1 MELKDYQRR
10 ALDALRVF
18 LDAAAVR
25 PHDVAYAAACAIGE
39 PGAYQA
45 FYRPLAGLPDSPYCC
60 LRLPTGGGKT
70 LLASH
75 AIGVAR
81 DTYLDRRY
89 PVVLWLV
96 PSTTIADQTLGAL
109 KQPHHPYRQA
119 LEAAFGGAVRVIGV
133 DERRQLRPQDL
144 ADAATVIVSTVQS
157 FRVNNVADR
166 NVYRDDEELE
176 PHFAELA
183 SAGDLARHEDGPRRG
198 KVIAS
203 FANLLKLHRPMLI
216 VDEAHNFTSTLSAD
230 TIQRIAPA
238 CIVEFTATP
247 VRSNVIVSATAA
259 ELKAADMI
267 KLPIH
272 LSQHGSWQAAIAHA
286 VDNRAWL
293 EGIAASDGGG
303 IRPIALYQAQ
313 PAREGAEA
321 TVEVVRR
328 HLIDDCR
335 IPEDLIAVA
344 TGNQRELDGIDL
356 FDPACTIEHVITVDA
371 LKEGWDC
378 SFAYVFCSLANIRS
392 DRSVEQ
398 LLGRVLRMP
407 FATRRSSEELNRAYA
422 HVSEKNFFEAAEG
435 LKDRLTAMGFDERT
449 ALEAIVEQPESFE
462 WGQDTTLFTPPAPP
476 VLRVAERPDQ
486 SGWTPE
492 MVAATRIV
500 DDGAGIAI
508 TFDGDAPD
516 AVMREVA
523 VAVETPA
530 AAVEAFIVQ
539 RAAAL
544 SPAEKGEVLTLPR
557 LAIERDGQIEIVFP
571 ETLVDVGGW
580 DLRQVDTS
588 LPDFALTDRPDT
600 FEMDVDGDALI
611 YHRIEAHGELALDDA
626 TDWDVATLSRWLD
639 RTTRQRDVAQPIFLE
654 YCRRVVEGV
663 AERIPLAQLVR
674 GKYALRRAIIARVAQ
689 LRREAGERGVQ
700 LLLDDIAPVL
710 ALGEN
715 GFSFSKA
722 GYDPRTPYVG
732 PWRPNKH
739 LFAQVGDLRHG
750 GEEWMAAVAIDDHPA
765 VHRWVRNVDRTAWSY
780 ALPTSTDLF
789 YPDFV
794 AELDDGRKLIVEYK
808 GADRTDNADSREKR
822 NIGARLQEV
831 SGGTVVFLWAEKER
845 EGGVAR
851 QIDAA
856 IESCAPVPRSNRP
869 TDP

>member
-10 ALDALRVF
+10 ALDALRTF
-18 LDAAAVR
+18 LDAAAIR
-25 PHDVAYAAACAIGE
+25 PHADAYAAACAVGQ
-39 PGAYQA
+39 PGAYGA
-45 FYRPLAGLPDSPYCC
+45 TYRPLAGLPDVPYCC

-70 LLASH
+70 LLAAH
-75 AIGVAR
+75 AIGIAR
-81 DTYLDRRY
+81 DTYLARRY

-96 PSTTIADQTLGAL
+96 TSSAIGDQTLGAL
-109 KQPHHPYRQA
+109 KRIGHPYRQA
-119 LEAAFGGAVRVIGV
+119 LEAQFGGAVRVYDI
-133 DERRQLRPQDL
+133 DERRQLRPQDM
-144 ADAATVIVSTVQS
+144 ADAATVIVATVQS
-157 FRVNNVADR
+157 FRVSNVADR

-176 PHFAELA
+176 PHFAALPPGA
-183 SAGDLARHEDGPRRG
+183 DLARHEDGPRRG
-198 KVIAS
+198 KPVAS
-203 FANLLKLHRPMLI
+203 FANLLKLHRPLVI
-216 VDEAHNFTSTLSAD
+216 VDEAHNFTSTLSGE
-230 TIQRIAPA
+230 TFGRLAPA
-238 CIVEFTATP
+238 AVVEFTATP

-293 EGIAASDGGG
+293 EGIAAKDRGG

-321 TVEVVRR
+321 TVDVVKR
-328 HLIDDCR
+328 HLIEDCR
-335 IPEDLIAVA
+335 IPENRIAVA

-356 FDPACTIEHVITVDA
+356 FDPACIIEHVITVDA

-378 SFAYVFCSLANIRS
+378 SFAYVFCSLASIRS
-392 DRSVEQ
+392 GGAVEQ

-422 HVSEKNFFEAAEG
+422 HVSERNFFEAAEG
-435 LKDRLTAMGFDERT
+435 LKDRLTQMGFDERT
-449 ALEAIVEQPESFE
+449 ALEAIVEQPESFDWRE
-462 WGQDTTLFTPPAPP
+462 DQPLFTRPELP
-476 VLRVAERPDQ
+476 VLRLEERPDQ
-486 SGWTPE
+486 SGWSE
-492 MVAATRIV
+492 AMVAATRIA
-500 DDGAGIAI
+500 DDGAGGVAV
-508 TFDGDAPD
+508 TFDTAAPD
-516 AVMREVA
+516 AVLREVA
-523 VAVETPA
+523 AAVSTPQTTPV
-530 AAVEAFIVQ
+530 AAVEAFLVQ

-544 SPAEKGEVLTLPR
+544 SPAEKGAVLELPR
-557 LAIERDGQIEIVFP
+557 LAIERDGQLDLVWP

-580 DLRQVDTS
+580 NLADVDTG
-588 LPDFALTDRPDT
+588 LPGFALTDRPDT
-600 FEMDVDGDALI
+600 FEMDVDGDQVVYA
-611 YHRIEAHGELALDDA
+611 RIDAAAELALDDA
-626 TDWDVATLSRWLD
+626 TDWDVGSLSRWLD

-663 AERIPLAQLVR
+663 AARIPLPQLVR

-689 LRREAGERGVQ
+689 LRRAAGERGVQ
-700 LLLDDIAPVL
+700 LLLGDITPVL
-710 ALGEN
+710 ALGDN

-722 GYDPRTPYVG
+722 GYDPRTPYSG
-732 PWRPNKH
+732 PWRPRKH
-739 LFAQVGDLRHG
+739 LFSQVGDLKHG

-765 VHRWVRNVDRTAWSY
+765 VKHWVRNVDRTAWSY

-794 AELDDGRKLIVEYK
+794 AELTDGRKLIVEYK

-831 SGGTVVFLWAEKER
+831 SGGDVVFLWAELDR
-845 EGGVAR
+845 GGGVSR

-856 IESCAPVPRSNRP
+856 IAQSPP
-869 TDP
+869 